1 MMVPKDALGR
11 RIKRVRES
19 KQLTLKVVEAAAG
32 ISATHISEIER
43 GKSAPTVGALVR
55 LARAL
60 GKSPAYFVE
69 EVELGEV
76 SVVKAEDRVRQSI
89 GTGGAFERLT
99 MGIPGGRMEAC
110 MVTLQPAGRRH
121 AEAHTHHGA
130 EAALV
135 LEGRARFTVGGEVV
149 ELESGDAIH
158 YDSGLL
164 HAYENPSTRETA
176 TLLWVSTGRDTF

>member
-1 MMVPKDALGR
+1 MMVPKDTLGR

-19 KQLTLKVVEAAAG
+19 RQLTLKVVEAAAG

-43 GKSAPTVGALVR
+43 GKSAPTVGVLVR

-60 GKSPAYFVE
+60 GKTPAYFVE

-89 GTGGAFERLT
+89 GTGGTFERLT
-99 MGIPGGRMEAC
+99 TGIPGGCMEAC
-110 MVTLQPAGRRH
+110 MVTLQPGGGRH
-121 AEAHTHHGA
+121 AGAHAHGGA

-149 ELESGDAIH
+149 GLEAGDAIH
-158 YDSGLL
+158 YHSALL
-164 HAYENPSTRETA
+164 HAYENASSRET
-176 TLLWVSTGRDTF
+176 TTVLWVSTGRDTF